1 MEIERKLTIVGKNI
15 LIRKTNTV
23 LKKMERDRKV
33 YVDNYIGVDSCIIM
47 VTKQLPKEE
56 GNLAMIDLPGV
67 ITTLKILYITSS
79 G

>member
-1 MEIERKLTIVGKNI
+1 
-15 LIRKTNTV
+15 
-23 LKKMERDRKV
+23 MERDRKV